1 MHKYALLLL
10 ITLLNS
16 CSKYQQDYPSSFYT
30 PRTWHTKFQ
39 DSNVDTKNINYTKL
53 WWEYFNDAKLKN
65 IIKLAIDN
73 NLDYKTAL
81 ARLEYAQ
88 ANNISKT
95 SILYPQIS
103 AQQGVQSSKNNAFIT
118 RKTLRADNASL
129 ASNWEIDLFGTNHNL
144 ATASKHHLLSKTH
157 HAQAVLISLVSE
169 VINLYI
175 EYKVTAQILDL
186 TKKIEKIEQ
195 IKLSFLKDKLKQ
207 GIVNEMSVNDQNTIV
222 LSTKIEI
229 QDLASLLNSLEF
241 KIESLCNQS
250 PGALYKSL
258 AGTTLPSFDQKVII
272 NSPIKII
279 TTRPDIVAAKYEL
292 LTATSV
298 TKSSISKQFPSL
310 NIQAAFGYQHTNLS
324 HSEPIW
330 SVTQNLV
337 LPLLNFG
344 KIKSEINMN
353 KASEKE
359 AFFNYQKTVY
369 KALED
374 VESALSYY
382 KNNLESYYDSK
393 KILEAKKQNL
403 VLIKDQYAAK
413 TTDYT
418 NVIDTEKELYYS
430 EISNYKK
437 SALATQSLVRLSKSI
452 GHKVVQS

>member
-1 MHKYALLLL
+1 MHKYALLFL
-10 ITLLNS
+10 IILLNS

-30 PRTWHTKFQ
+30 PKTWHTTTQ
-39 DSNVDTKNINYTKL
+39 GSNVETKNTHYTKL
-53 WWEYFNDAKLKN
+53 WWEYFNDTKLKS

-88 ANNISKT
+88 ANTVSKN

-129 ASNWEIDLFGTNHNL
+129 ASSWEIDLFGTNRNL
-144 ATASKHHLLSKTH
+144 ANASANNYLSKTH
-157 HAQAVLISLVSE
+157 HAHAVLISLVSE

-175 EYKVTAQILDL
+175 EYKVTAQTLDL

-195 IKLSFLKDKLKQ
+195 TKLKFLQDKLKQ
-207 GIVNEMSVNDQNTIV
+207 GLVNEMNVNDQNTIV
-222 LSTKIEI
+222 VSTKIEI
-229 QDLASLLNSLEF
+229 QDLTSLLNSIEF
-241 KIESLCNQS
+241 KIENLCNQS
-250 PGALYKSL
+250 PGTLYKSL
-258 AGTTLPSFDQKVII
+258 AGTTIPSFDQKIII

-292 LTATSV
+292 LAATSV
-298 TKSSISKQFPSL
+298 TKSAISKQFPSL

-344 KIKSEINMN
+344 KIKAEINMN

-382 KNNLESYYDSK
+382 KNNLESNYDAK
-393 KILEAKKQNL
+393 KILETKKQNL
-403 VLIKDQYAAK
+403 ALIKDQYAAK

-418 NVIDTEKELYYS
+418 NVIETEKELYYS
-430 EISNYKK
+430 EISHHKK
-437 SALATQSLVRLSKSI
+437 AAIATQSLVRLSKSI
-452 GHKVVQS
+452 GHKVTQS